1 MNANEQTDRTE
12 REAELRRQN
21 LQVLYQ
27 FHVQTC
33 HECRAAGSLCDVGW
47 ILSRQL
53 ISS

>member
-1 MNANEQTDRTE
+1 MNANEQTNCPE
-12 REAELRRQN
+12 QEAELRRQN

-33 HECRAAGSLCDVGW
+33 QECRSAGTLCDVGW
-47 ILSRQL
+47 MLSRQL